1 MKVMLAIFA
10 VLSVASAQHWNNPNW
25 AVGPA
30 APVQDT
36 PEVAAAKAAHFAALA
51 RVQPQSQQQ
60 AQWGQP
66 QNQWNAPQQQAQ
78 SRYQGPLAL
87 PPGFD
92 QNGAPLPVQDTA
104 EVAAER
110 ARHFNLVGGYGAPN
124 NYQWNAAGQQQ
135 QQQPQWNPAAAQNQ
149 WNAAPQQP
157 QWNAAPQQPQW
168 NPAAAQNQWNA
179 APQNQWNAAPQQP
192 QWNNAAVP
200 QQQQQWNAQQWN
212 PAAQQQQQQGLPADT
227 PEVAAAKAA
236 HLAAHAQLHG
246 RRRRSLV
253 AATPIAYTAHAVVPS
268 AHHVLT
274 APAFYAAHYW

>member
-1 MKVMLAIFA
+1 MKVMLAILA
-10 VLSVASAQHWNNPNW
+10 ALSVASAQHWNNPNW

-36 PEVAAAKAAHFAALA
+36 PEVAAARAAHFAALA
-51 RVQPQSQQQ
+51 KAQPQSQPQQ

-66 QNQWNAPQQQAQ
+66 QNQWNAPQQAQ

-110 ARHFNLVGGYGAPN
+110 ARHFNLVGGFGAPQSYN
-124 NYQWNAAGQQQ
+124 QWNAAG
-135 QQQPQWNPAAAQNQ
+135 QQPQWNPAATAQNQ
-149 WNAAPQQP
+149 WNAPPQN
-157 QWNAAPQQPQW
+157 QWNAPP
-168 NPAAAQNQWNA
+168 QNQWNA
-179 APQNQWNAAPQQP
+179 APQNQWNS
-192 QWNNAAVP
+192 VP
-200 QQQQQWNAQQWN
+200 QQQQQWNTPAAQQWN
-212 PAAQQQQQQGLPADT
+212 PAAVQQQQPGLPADT

-253 AATPIAYTAHAVVPS
+253 AAAPLAYTAHAVVPS
-268 AHHVLT
+268 AHVLA